1 MGLTLIYTSGNYWR
15 RNSPQPD
22 KNDKMST
29 AVKQFHEEEA
39 IGKTYD
45 LQVARRLLKY
55 LKPYIRIL
63 IPALLLTLALNL
75 LGVLQPK
82 FTQYAIDWYILP
94 GKLDGLSLLVLLY
107 VGVQFFRLVFSY
119 FQAILLNTVGQYVM
133 FDIRRE
139 LYDKLQHQEIAYYDR
154 NPVGRIMTRL
164 TTDVD
169 ALNELFTQGVTDL
182 LGDLVMIVAIIS
194 MMMWMDPLLTLVT
207 LLTVP
212 MLFAATTWFRKGARR
227 GYDMVRTRI
236 ARINA
241 FLQEHFAGAQTVQIF
256 NAEIKSLNKFRKI
269 NDEHRRANLD
279 TIFYYAVFF
288 PLVDFIGAVGIA
300 LIIWYGGYRVM
311 QNTPG
316 NTVLTLG
323 ALVAFIQYSGFLFQ
337 PIRDISDKYNVLQSA
352 VVASHRIFK
361 TLDLPIAILN
371 PNRPLKSGRA
381 RGRIEF
387 QNVWFAY
394 KDEEWVLKDVSFTV
408 EPGQSIAL
416 VGHTGSG
423 KTTITNLLMR
433 FYDIQRGRIL
443 LDGTDLRDWDLK
455 SLRQNFAVVLQEVF
469 LFSGTVEGNIR
480 LGREEISEERVVWAA
495 REVHADR
502 FIGRLKDGYKA
513 EVRERGAGLSVGQ
526 KQLISFARALAF
538 DPALLILDEATSSI
552 DTETEQLIQQAIERV
567 MRDRT
572 SIVVAHRLS
581 TIQNA
586 DRIIVLH
593 HGEIREQ
600 GNHQELLLQR
610 GLYWR
615 LYKLQYADGSR
626 IEKKTAELE
635 EPELIQTDRL
645 QFSE

>member
-1 MGLTLIYTSGNYWR
+1 
-15 RNSPQPD
+15 
-22 KNDKMST
+22 MST

-45 LQVARRLLKY
+45 LQVGRRLLRY
-55 LKPYIRIL
+55 LKPYMRL
-63 IPALLLTLALNL
+63 LVGALAFTLALNL

-94 GKLDGLSLLVLLY
+94 RTTDGLMVLVGLY
-107 VGVQFFRLVFSY
+107 LGAQFLRFVFSY
-119 FQAILLNTVGQYVM
+119 FQSILVNSVGQYTM
-133 FDIRRE
+133 FDIRKE
-139 LYDKLQHQEIAYYDR
+139 LYDKLQHQEVAYYDR

-164 TTDVD
+164 TADVD
-169 ALNELFTQGVTDL
+169 ALNQLFTEGVTDL
-182 LGDLVMIVAIIS
+182 LGDLVMIAAIIS
-194 MMMWMDPLLTLVT
+194 VMLWTDPKLTLIS

-212 MLFAATTWFRKGARR
+212 MLFAATTWFRRGARK
-227 GYDMVRTRI
+227 GYDLVRTRI

-256 NAEIKSLNKFRKI
+256 NAEEKSLSTFDRI
-269 NDEHRRANLD
+269 NDKYRRANLD

-288 PLVDFIGAVGIA
+288 PLVDLIGAIGIA
-300 LIIWYGGYRVM
+300 LIIWYGGYRIM
-311 QNTPG
+311 QNTPDH
-316 NTVLTLG
+316 TVLTLG
-323 ALVAFIQYSGFLFQ
+323 ALVAFIQYSQMLFQ
-337 PIRDISDKYNVLQSA
+337 PIRDISDKYNVLQGA
-352 VVASHRIFK
+352 VVSSHRIFK
-361 TLDLPIAILN
+361 TLDQPIAILT
-371 PNRPLKSGRA
+371 PEQPRKAERA
-381 RGRIEF
+381 LGRIEF

-394 KDEEWVLKDVSFTV
+394 NEDDWVLKDVSFTV

-443 LDGTDLRDWDLK
+443 LDGVDLRDWDLK
-455 SLRQNFAVVLQEVF
+455 ALRQNFAVVLQEVF
-469 LFSGTVEGNIR
+469 LFSGTIEGNIR
-480 LGREEISEERVVWAA
+480 LGREDINEERVRWAA
-495 REVHADR
+495 QEVRADS
-502 FIGRLKDGYKA
+502 FIRRLKGEYEA

-538 DPALLILDEATSSI
+538 DPAILILDEATSSI
-552 DTETEQLIQQAIERV
+552 DTETEQLIQRAIERV

-581 TIQNA
+581 TIQSA

-600 GNHQELLLQR
+600 GTHQELLAER
-610 GLYWR
+610 GLYWK
-615 LYKLQYADGSR
+615 LYKLQYADSR
-626 IEKKTAELE
+626 SVLA
-635 EPELIQTDRL
+635 TD
-645 QFSE
+645 

>member
-1 MGLTLIYTSGNYWR
+1 
-15 RNSPQPD
+15 
-22 KNDKMST
+22 MST

-45 LQVARRLLKY
+45 FQVARRLLRY
-55 LKPYIRIL
+55 LKPYLRL
-63 IPALLLTLALNL
+63 LFLALTLTLALNL

-94 GKLDGLSLLVLLY
+94 RRTDGLMLLVGLFLGSQ
-107 VGVQFFRLVFSY
+107 VLRLIFSY
-119 FQAILLNTVGQYVM
+119 FQAIMVNSVGQYVM
-133 FDIRRE
+133 FDIRKE
-139 LYDKLQHQEIAYYDR
+139 LYDKLQHQEVAYYDR

-169 ALNELFTQGVTDL
+169 ALNQLFTEGVTDL

-194 MMMWMDPLLTLVT
+194 VMLWMDVRLTLVS

-212 MLFAATTWFRKGARR
+212 LLFAATTWFRKGARK
-227 GYDMVRTRI
+227 GYDLVRTRI

-256 NAEIKSLNKFRKI
+256 NAEAKSLRTFDKI
-269 NDEHRRANLD
+269 NDEYRRANID

-288 PLVDFIGAVGIA
+288 PLVDLIGAIGVA

-311 QNTPG
+311 QNTPEQ
-316 NTVLTLG
+316 TVLTLG
-323 ALVAFIQYSGFLFQ
+323 ALVAFIQYSQSLFQ
-337 PIRDISDKYNVLQSA
+337 PIRDISDKYNVLQAA
-352 VVASHRIFK
+352 VVASHRIFR
-361 TLDLPIAILN
+361 TLDLPIAIVT
-371 PNRPLKSGRA
+371 PEEPKKAERA

-394 KDEEWVLKDVSFTV
+394 KEDDWVLKDVSFTV

-443 LDGTDLRDWDLK
+443 LDGVDLREWDLQA
-455 SLRQNFAVVLQEVF
+455 LRENFAVVLQEVF
-469 LFSGTVEGNIR
+469 LFSGTIEGNIR
-480 LGREEISEERVVWAA
+480 LGREDITEERVRWAA
-495 REVHADR
+495 REVHAES
-502 FIGRLKDGYKA
+502 FISRLKDDYKA

-552 DTETEQLIQQAIERV
+552 DTETEQLIQRAIERV

-600 GNHQELLLQR
+600 GTHQELLAQR
-610 GLYWR
+610 GLYWK
-615 LYKLQYADGSR
+615 LYKLQYADPSYR
-626 IEKKTAELE
+626 ETV
-635 EPELIQTDRL
+635 T
-645 QFSE
+645 

>member
-1 MGLTLIYTSGNYWR
+1 
-15 RNSPQPD
+15 
-22 KNDKMST
+22 MST
-29 AVKQFHEEEA
+29 AVRQFHEEEA

-45 LQVARRLLKY
+45 FQIARRLLRY
-55 LKPYIRIL
+55 LKPYVRFL
-63 IPALLLTLALNL
+63 IPALAFTLALNL
-75 LGVLQPK
+75 LGALQPK
-82 FTQYAIDWYILP
+82 FTQFAIDWNILP
-94 GKLDGLSLLVLLY
+94 RKTDGLSLLVGLYLLTH
-107 VGVQFFRLVFSY
+107 VLQLTFSY
-119 FQAILLNTVGQYVM
+119 FQAILVNTVGQHVM
-133 FDIRRE
+133 FDIRKE
-139 LYDKLQHQEIAYYDR
+139 LYHKLQHQEVAYYDR
-154 NPVGRIMTRL
+154 NPVGRVMTRL

-169 ALNELFTQGVTDL
+169 ALNQLFTEGVTDL
-182 LGDLVMIVAIIS
+182 LGDLVTIVVIIS
-194 MMMWMDPLLTLVT
+194 LMMLMDVKLTLIS

-212 MLFAATTWFRKGARR
+212 LLFVATTWFRRGARK
-227 GYDMVRTRI
+227 GYDLVRTRI

-256 NAEIKSLNKFRKI
+256 NAEAKSLAVFEKI
-269 NDEHRRANLD
+269 NDKYRRANID

-288 PLVDFIGAVGIA
+288 PLVDLIGAIGIA

-311 QNTPG
+311 QNTPE

-323 ALVAFIQYSGFLFQ
+323 ALVAFIQYSQRLFQ
-337 PIRDISDKYNVLQSA
+337 PIRDISDKYNVLQAA

-361 TLDLPIAILN
+361 TLDEPIAVLT
-371 PNRPLKSGRA
+371 PEKPLKAERA

-394 KDEEWVLKDVSFTV
+394 KDEDWVLKDVSFTV

-433 FYDIQRGRIL
+433 FYDIQRGKIL
-443 LDGTDLRDWDLK
+443 LDGVDIRDWDLTA
-455 SLRQNFAVVLQEVF
+455 LRKNFAVVLQEVF
-469 LFSGTVEGNIR
+469 LFSGTIEGNIR
-480 LGREEISEERVVWAA
+480 LGREDISEERVRWAA
-495 REVHADR
+495 QEVHADG
-502 FIGRLKDGYKA
+502 FIRRLKENYKA

-552 DTETEQLIQQAIERV
+552 DTETEQLIQRAIERV

-600 GNHQELLLQR
+600 GTHQELLAHR
-610 GLYWR
+610 GLYWK
-615 LYKLQYADGSR
+615 LYKLQYADYESTR
-626 IEKKTAELE
+626 VH
-635 EPELIQTDRL
+635 
-645 QFSE
+645 

>member
-1 MGLTLIYTSGNYWR
+1 
-15 RNSPQPD
+15 
-22 KNDKMST
+22 MST

-45 LQVARRLLKY
+45 FQVARRLLRY
-55 LKPYIRIL
+55 LKPYVRLL
-63 IPALLLTLALNL
+63 IYALALTLALNL
-75 LGVLQPK
+75 LEILQPK
-82 FTQYAIDWYILP
+82 FSQYAIDWNILP
-94 GKLDGLSLLVLLY
+94 RKVDGLTLLVGLFFLSQLL
-107 VGVQFFRLVFSY
+107 RLVFSY
-119 FQAILLNTVGQYVM
+119 FQAIFLNSVGQYVM
-133 FDIRRE
+133 FDMRKE
-139 LYDKLQHQEIAYYDR
+139 LYDKLQHQEVAYYDR

-164 TTDVD
+164 TSDVD
-169 ALNELFTQGVTDL
+169 ALNELFTAGVTDL
-182 LGDLVMIVAIIS
+182 LGDLVKIVAIIS
-194 MMMWMDPLLTLVT
+194 MMLWMDVRLTLIS

-212 MLFAATTWFRKGARR
+212 LLFGATTWFRRGARR
-227 GYDMVRTRI
+227 GYDLVRTRI

-256 NAEIKSLNKFRKI
+256 NAEAKSLHTFDRI
-269 NDEHRRANLD
+269 NDEYRRANID
-279 TIFYYAVFF
+279 TIFYYALFF
-288 PLVDFIGAVGIA
+288 PLVDLIGAIGIA

-316 NTVLTLG
+316 QTILTLG
-323 ALVAFIQYSGFLFQ
+323 ALVAFIQYSQMLFQ
-337 PIRDISDKYNVLQSA
+337 PIRDISDKYNVLQAA

-361 TLDLPIAILN
+361 TLDLPVAIVT
-371 PNRPLKSGRA
+371 PEEPLKAERA

-394 KDEEWVLKDVSFTV
+394 KDEDWVLKDVSFTV

-443 LDGTDLRDWDLK
+443 LDGIDLRDWDLTA
-455 SLRQNFAVVLQEVF
+455 LRQNFAVVLQEVF
-469 LFSGTVEGNIR
+469 LFSGTIEGNIR
-480 LGREEISEERVVWAA
+480 LGREDITEERVRWAA
-495 REVHADR
+495 HEVHADS
-502 FIGRLKDGYKA
+502 FIRRLKDEYQA

-552 DTETEQLIQQAIERV
+552 DTETEQLIQRAIERV

-581 TIQNA
+581 TVQNA

-600 GNHQELLLQR
+600 GTHQELLAER
-610 GLYWR
+610 GLYWK
-615 LYKLQYADGSR
+615 LYKLQYADSSR
-626 IEKKTAELE
+626 SDYDTPIDADLN
-635 EPELIQTDRL
+635 
-645 QFSE
+645 SEAVM

>member
-1 MGLTLIYTSGNYWR
+1 
-15 RNSPQPD
+15 
-22 KNDKMST
+22 MST
-29 AVKQFHEEEA
+29 AAKQFHEEEA

-45 LQVARRLLKY
+45 FQVARRLLRY
-55 LKPYIRIL
+55 LKPYVRFL
-63 IPALLLTLALNL
+63 WPALVLTLALNL
-75 LGVLQPK
+75 LGILQPK

-94 GKLDGLSLLVLLY
+94 RKLDGLLLIVGLY
-107 VGVQFFRLVFSY
+107 FGAQLFRFVFSY
-119 FQAILLNTVGQYVM
+119 FQSILLNSVGQYVM

-139 LYDKLQHQEIAYYDR
+139 LYDKLQHQEVAYYDR

-182 LGDLVMIVAIIS
+182 LGDLVMIVAIIT
-194 MMMWMDPLLTLVT
+194 MMMWMDVKLTLVT

-212 MLFAATTWFRKGARR
+212 MLFGATTWFRRGARK

-256 NAEIKSLNKFRKI
+256 NAEAKSLRKFDQI
-269 NDEHRRANLD
+269 NEDHRRANIE

-316 NTVLTLG
+316 HVVLTLG
-323 ALVAFIQYSGFLFQ
+323 ALVAFIQYTGFLFQ
-337 PIRDISDKYNVLQSA
+337 PIRDISDKYNVLQAA
-352 VVASHRIFK
+352 VVASHRIFR
-361 TLDLPIAILN
+361 TLDLPIAVLN
-371 PNRPLKSGRA
+371 PPKPIKTERA
-381 RGRIEF
+381 IGRIEF

-394 KDEEWVLKDVSFTV
+394 KDENWVLKDVSFTV

-443 LDGTDLRDWDLK
+443 LDGVDVRDWDLK
-455 SLRQNFAVVLQEVF
+455 ALRENFAVVLQEVF
-469 LFSGTVEGNIR
+469 LFSGTIAGNIR
-480 LGREEISEERVVWAA
+480 LGRTDISDERVQWAA
-495 REVHADR
+495 MEVHADP
-502 FIGRLKDGYKA
+502 FIDRLPRGYKA

-552 DTETEQLIQQAIERV
+552 DTETEQLIQRAIERV

-586 DRIIVLH
+586 NRIIVLH
-593 HGEIREQ
+593 HGEVREQ
-600 GNHQELLLQR
+600 GTHQELLAQR
-610 GLYWR
+610 GLYWK
-615 LYKLQYADGSR
+615 LYKLQYADGSTR
-626 IEKKTAELE
+626 KSTDLLE
-635 EPELIQTDRL
+635 VR
-645 QFSE
+645 

>member
-1 MGLTLIYTSGNYWR
+1 MA
-15 RNSPQPD
+15 
-22 KNDKMST
+22 T

-45 LQVARRLLKY
+45 FQIARRLLKY
-55 LKPYIRIL
+55 LRPYVRL
-63 IPALLLTLALNL
+63 LVPALLLTLALNL
-75 LGVLQPK
+75 LGILQPK

-94 GKLDGLSLLVLLY
+94 KKTAGLYVLVLL
-107 VGVQFFRLVFSY
+107 FFATQLLRFVFSY

-133 FDIRRE
+133 FDMRRE
-139 LYDKLQHQEIAYYDR
+139 LYDKLQHQEVAYYDR

-164 TTDVD
+164 TSDVD

-182 LGDLVMIVAIIS
+182 LGDLVMIAAIIS
-194 MMMWMDPLLTLVT
+194 VMLWMDVRLTLMT

-227 GYDMVRTRI
+227 GYDMVRTRL

-256 NAEIKSLNKFRKI
+256 NAENKSLRKFDRINEDYRK
-269 NDEHRRANLD
+269 ANID

-288 PLVDFIGAVGIA
+288 PLVDFIGAFGIA

-311 QNTPG
+311 QNTPEH
-316 NTVLTLG
+316 TVLTLG
-323 ALVAFIQYSGFLFQ
+323 ALVAFIQYSSSLFQ
-337 PIRDISDKYNVLQSA
+337 PIRDISDKYNVLQAA

-361 TLDLPIAILN
+361 TLDLPLAIVN
-371 PNRPLKSGRA
+371 PLQPVKSERA

-387 QNVWFAY
+387 QSVWFAY
-394 KDEEWVLKDVSFTV
+394 HEEDWVLKDVSFTV

-443 LDGTDLRDWDLK
+443 LDGVDLRDWDLK
-455 SLRQNFAVVLQEVF
+455 ALRENFAVVLQEVF
-469 LFSGTVEGNIR
+469 LFSGTIAGNIR
-480 LGREEISEERVVWAA
+480 LGRDEITTDRIEWAA

-502 FIGRLKDGYKA
+502 FINRLKGGFEA

-586 DRIIVLH
+586 NRIIVLH
-593 HGEIREQ
+593 HGSIREQ
-600 GNHQELLLQR
+600 GTHQELLAER

-615 LYKLQYADGSR
+615 LYKLQYADGG
-626 IEKKTAELE
+626 KAEIVKEVEDDGPPLS
-635 EPELIQTDRL
+635 TGRL

>member
-1 MGLTLIYTSGNYWR
+1 
-15 RNSPQPD
+15 
-22 KNDKMST
+22 MST

-45 LQVARRLLKY
+45 FQIARRLLKY
-55 LKPYIRIL
+55 LKPYVRFL

-94 GKLDGLSLLVLLY
+94 RKLNGLSLIVGLY
-107 VGVQFFRLVFSY
+107 FGSQLFRFVFSY
-119 FQAILLNTVGQYVM
+119 FQSILLNSVGQYVM
-133 FDIRRE
+133 FDMRRE

-194 MMMWMDPLLTLVT
+194 MMLWMDVKLTLVT

-212 MLFAATTWFRKGARR
+212 LLFAATTWFRKGARK

-256 NAEIKSLNKFRKI
+256 NAEAKSLRKFDEI
-269 NDEHRRANLD
+269 NDDHRRANID

-288 PLVDFIGAVGIA
+288 PLVDFIGAIGIA

-311 QNTPG
+311 QNAPG
-316 NTVLTLG
+316 HVVLTLG
-323 ALVAFIQYSGFLFQ
+323 GLVAFIQYSGFLFQ
-337 PIRDISDKYNVLQSA
+337 PIRDISDKYNVLQAA
-352 VVASHRIFK
+352 VVASHRIFR

-371 PNRPLKSGRA
+371 PAKPIKTERA

-387 QNVWFAY
+387 ENVWFAY
-394 KDEEWVLKDVSFTV
+394 KDQNWVLKDVSFTV

-443 LDGTDLRDWDLK
+443 LDGVDLREWDLK
-455 SLRQNFAVVLQEVF
+455 ALRENFAVVLQEVF
-469 LFSGTVEGNIR
+469 LFSGTIAGNIR
-480 LGREEISEERVVWAA
+480 LGREEISEDRVEWAA

-502 FIGRLKDGYKA
+502 FIERLKNKYAA

-552 DTETEQLIQQAIERV
+552 DTETEQLIQRAIERV

-600 GNHQELLLQR
+600 GTHQELLGQR
-610 GLYWR
+610 GLYWK
-615 LYKLQYADGSR
+615 LYKLQYAREEDL
-626 IEKKTAELE
+626 LE
-635 EPELIQTDRL
+635 VR
-645 QFSE
+645 

>member
-1 MGLTLIYTSGNYWR
+1 
-15 RNSPQPD
+15 
-22 KNDKMST
+22 MST
-29 AVKQFHEEEA
+29 AVRQFHEEEA

-45 LQVARRLLKY
+45 FQVARRLLRY
-55 LKPYIRIL
+55 LKPYVRL
-63 IPALLLTLALNL
+63 LVFALALTFALNL
-75 LGVLQPK
+75 LGALQPK
-82 FTQYAIDWYILP
+82 FTQWAIDWNILP
-94 GKLDGLSLLVLLY
+94 RQTDGLMLLVGLFLLTQ
-107 VGVQFFRLVFSY
+107 VLQLVFSY
-119 FQAILLNTVGQYVM
+119 FQSIFVNSVGQYVM

-139 LYDKLQHQEIAYYDR
+139 LYSKLQHQEVAYYDR
-154 NPVGRIMTRL
+154 NPVGRVMTRL
-164 TTDVD
+164 TADVD
-169 ALNELFTQGVTDL
+169 SLNQLFTEGVTDL
-182 LGDLVMIVAIIS
+182 LGDLVTIFAIIS
-194 MMMWMDPLLTLVT
+194 VMLWMDVRLTLMS

-212 MLFAATTWFRKGARR
+212 LLFVATTWFRRGARK
-227 GYDMVRTRI
+227 GYDLVRTRI

-256 NAEIKSLNKFRKI
+256 NAETKSLTTFERI
-269 NDEHRRANLD
+269 NDQYRRANID

-288 PLVDFIGAVGIA
+288 PLVDLIGAIGIA

-311 QNTPG
+311 QNTPQH
-316 NTVLTLG
+316 TVLTLG
-323 ALVAFIQYSGFLFQ
+323 ALVAFIQYSQRLFQ
-337 PIRDISDKYNVLQSA
+337 PIRDISDKYNVLQAA

-361 TLDLPIAILN
+361 TLDEPIAVLT
-371 PNRPLKSGRA
+371 PEKALKAERA

-394 KDEEWVLKDVSFTV
+394 KGEDWVLKDVSFTV

-443 LDGTDLRDWDLK
+443 LDGVDLRDWDLTA
-455 SLRQNFAVVLQEVF
+455 LRKNFAVVLQEVF
-469 LFSGTVEGNIR
+469 LFSGTIEGNIR
-480 LGREEISEERVVWAA
+480 LGRDDIAEERVRWAA
-495 REVHADR
+495 QEVHADS
-502 FIGRLKDGYKA
+502 FIRRLKENYQA

-538 DPALLILDEATSSI
+538 DPAILILDEATSSI
-552 DTETEQLIQQAIERV
+552 DTETEQLIQRAIERV

-600 GNHQELLLQR
+600 GTHQELLAER
-610 GLYWR
+610 GLYWK
-615 LYKLQYADGSR
+615 LYKLQYADSSR
-626 IEKKTAELE
+626 E
-635 EPELIQTDRL
+635 EVTTDEHGTIRMI
-645 QFSE
+645 